1 MLQLLFP
8 AAMIA
13 GEFMDKDDRQSASGF
28 LIVQPHAVIS
38 GSKSHGELRFQHWRD
53 VSRSMETPP
62 VIISGVA
69 DKVSWSWR
77 MFQYVR

>member
-1 MLQLLFP
+1 MV
-8 AAMIA
+8 
-13 GEFMDKDDRQSASGF
+13 SSGF
-28 LIVQPHAVIS
+28 S
-38 GSKSHGELRFQHWRD
+38 HWRD